1 MSLQAA
7 EVAEVTRL
15 FHALADP
22 TRRAILGRL
31 SLGPSTASNLAGP
44 LDVTVTA
51 IGQHLRVLEASRLV
65 RTAKVGRVRTCA
77 IEPAGFARLEQWIGW
92 HRSQWEARFDRLGEV
107 LEDD

>member
-1 MSLQAA
+1 MSPVEAS
-7 EVAEVTRL
+7 EVTNL

-31 SLGPSTASNLAGP
+31 SLGPSSASALAGP

-51 IGQHLRVLEASRLV
+51 IGQHLRVLEATRLV
-65 RTAKVGRVRTCA
+65 RTRKVGRVRTCA

-107 LEDD
+107 LGEGD